1 VRRRASR
8 KRRRRPGGARSAG
21 LPCRCDEAA
30 CRRLGASC
38 TAGSK
43 RARLR
48 GAKACEGT
56 SARAARGGP
65 ARMRAELPSRG
76 VHLAEPF
83 IPEFSAGRS
92 RVAALGLRKFVWPV
106 ATTLLL
112 VVAAGENGGY
122 YPTTWNWSALVVAWV
137 AAVVLSVRDAVRLG
151 RLELATI
158 GAPFALVGWVAL
170 SGRWTDSLP
179 ATLRGA
185 APDRRSPLAVLAAAA

>member
-38 TAGSK
+38 TARSK

-48 GAKACEGT
+48 GATPCEGT

-65 ARMRAELPSRG
+65 ARMRAELPARG

-83 IPEFSAGRS
+83 VSDFSAGRS
-92 RVAALGLRKFVWPV
+92 RVALLGLRKFVWPA
-106 ATTLLL
+106 ATALLLL
-112 VVAAGENGGY
+112 VVAAESGGY
-122 YPTTWNWSALVVAWV
+122 YPTTWNWAAIVIAWV
-137 AAVVLSVRDAVRLG
+137 AAVVLSV
-151 RLELATI
+151 
-158 GAPFALVGWVAL
+158 
-170 SGRWTDSLP
+170 
-179 ATLRGA
+179 
-185 APDRRSPLAVLAAAA
+185 